1 MLTCLSCWSQLVV
14 YEAEV
19 IAQKSLFQQVSAPDA
34 RSEQALASRPSQ
46 QRLSLTQLVYALSEL
61 QTLDVRKAPGM
72 LTSQPNLWTPA
83 CWSSLM
89 EIRRAMHKAS
99 PWYNLETFACD
110 ANPSMI
116 ASCSW

>member
-1 MLTCLSCWSQLVV
+1 M
-14 YEAEV
+14 
-19 IAQKSLFQQVSAPDA
+19 SAPDA

-61 QTLDVRKAPGM
+61 QTLDVRKAPGI
-72 LTSQPNLWTPA
+72 LSSQPNLWTPA

-89 EIRRAMHKAS
+89 EIKRAMHKAS
-99 PWYNLETFACD
+99 PWCNLETLACD
-110 ANPSMI
+110 ANPSKI